1 MADNSLSQYDQDFA
15 HAMALKLRLS
25 REKKR
30 KVAGASP
37 PKGAPSE
44 TKEEMVFDR
53 SAIIAEIQQDHPGLT
68 SEDLKIVEQEMAKMG
83 F

>member
-1 MADNSLSQYDQDFA
+1 
-15 HAMALKLRLS
+15 MALKLKLS

-30 KVAGASP
+30 KASEASP
-37 PKGAPSE
+37 PKSEPSE
-44 TKEEMVFDR
+44 TKEEMVFDK